1 MNWQVPRMSQ
11 GENYA
16 DNGWLE
22 NKTECLV
29 IINPGVL
36 SESAKNPMDFVSVK
50 GAISMKFVTKNR
62 LPSDNIGLVRTLNQI
77 PGVIAR
83 RVAHS
88 SSMALHQL
96 GSARAS
102 RQERGIGESTLV
114 WRAARGWWYPALP
127 RVAVPWA
134 LITNGMG
141 TTLVGS
147 GGPCLT

>member
-50 GAISMKFVTKNR
+50 GAISMKFVTKK
-62 LPSDNIGLVRTLNQI
+62 
-77 PGVIAR
+77 
-83 RVAHS
+83 
-88 SSMALHQL
+88 
-96 GSARAS
+96 
-102 RQERGIGESTLV
+102 ST
-114 WRAARGWWYPALP
+114 
-127 RVAVPWA
+127 
-134 LITNGMG
+134 
-141 TTLVGS
+141 S
-147 GGPCLT
+147 Q